1 MPSEVKA
8 EVVEAEDVI
17 VVVVEAE
24 AEVVVVVEA
33 GKDGQFVLHQKI
45 VLAAMK
51 GKNNFSCCRVYFR
64 FRSDFVVRLLGTK
77 CSVFRELVCP
87 KITKLNGALNN
98 IKVKMLL
105 GPQFC

>member
-1 MPSEVKA
+1 MHKNIQLQAWSVRNFLIRSRLNSDSVPSEVKA

-24 AEVVVVVEA
+24 AEVVVEA

-51 GKNNFSCCRVYFR
+51 GK
-64 FRSDFVVRLLGTK
+64 K
-77 CSVFRELVCP
+77 
-87 KITKLNGALNN
+87 
-98 IKVKMLL
+98 
-105 GPQFC
+105 

>member
-8 EVVEAEDVI
+8 EVVI

-24 AEVVVVVEA
+24 VVVVVVVEAVVVVVVEA

-51 GKNNFSCCRVYFR
+51 GK
-64 FRSDFVVRLLGTK
+64 K
-77 CSVFRELVCP
+77 
-87 KITKLNGALNN
+87 
-98 IKVKMLL
+98 
-105 GPQFC
+105 